1 MTEIEKTILENQE
14 VILSALAQFA
24 VSKVSKNQKYA
35 KHVNALID
43 NYHKTRKLLGKTY
56 IQR

>member
-1 MTEIEKTILENQE
+1 MTEVEKTILENQE
-14 VILSALAQFA
+14 VILNALAQFA
-24 VSKVSKNQKYA
+24 VSKVSTNQKYA

>member
-1 MTEIEKTILENQE
+1 MTEVEKTILENQE
-14 VILSALAQFA
+14 VILNVLAQFA

-35 KHVNALID
+35 KHVNTLID
-43 NYHKTRKLLGKTY
+43 SYHKTRKLLGKTY